1 MSQSPRDTEDVQH
14 SAPSP
19 DDDAPQQTEGDAA
32 DMNRPD
38 LDLGYDFEV
47 KEQDRWLPIANGAYS
62 NISPLSSQTSHTSY
76 PPEACFSR
84 VLCLA
89 TLACD
94 PIVPCVPCPQ
104 NNWLLPGPSLSIG
117 TSCVPNLPFDTC
129 NGQLL

>member
-1 MSQSPRDTEDVQH
+1 MSQSPRDTDDVQH

-62 NISPLSSQTSHTSY
+62 NPPSPFTTDIAHILPIRSPLQ
-76 PPEACFSR
+76 
-84 VLCLA
+84 
-89 TLACD
+89 
-94 PIVPCVPCPQ
+94 
-104 NNWLLPGPSLSIG
+104 
-117 TSCVPNLPFDTC
+117 SCVMPRDSRM
-129 NGQLL
+129 